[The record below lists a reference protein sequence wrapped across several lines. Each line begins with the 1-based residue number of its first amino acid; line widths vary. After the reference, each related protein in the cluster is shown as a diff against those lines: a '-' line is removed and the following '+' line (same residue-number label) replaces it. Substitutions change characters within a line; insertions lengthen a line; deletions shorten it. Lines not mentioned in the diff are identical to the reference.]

1 MMPNILAIKRPQVC
15 IYAIPGLLSDTKI
28 PELNRPELQKD
39 RIKEVVCKHY
49 GLDPATITQTK
60 SRKRELVFA
69 RQLIMYFMKKYT
81 KMSLKSIGSEFAGAS
96 NGKKKDH
103 TTVIH
108 SIRTVNNL
116 MDTDEVVLN
125 EVKQIEIQII

>member
-1 MMPNILAIKRPQVC
+1 MKPSFLANKVS
-15 IYAIPGLLSDTKI
+15 IYAIPGLLKGTKVAD
-28 PELNRPELQKD
+28 LNRPQMMTT
-39 RIKEVVCKHY
+39 RIRDIVCQY
-49 GLDPATITQTK
+49 YDIDPATILTTK

-69 RQLIMYFMKKYT
+69 RQLIMYFMRKYT
-81 KMSLKSIGSEFAGAS
+81 KMSLKSIGSEFAGTS

-116 MDTDEVVLN
+116 MDTDEGIRTQ
-125 EVKQIEIQII
+125 VKHIEIKMM